1 MGDTMIEVKLIGDS
15 IEFHDKTKGRGMFY
29 DLGPSA
35 ISSEKDIFYWVR
47 ILRGKRWFSSDVEL
61 SFIGKAR
68 ALVLKRAVTMFV
80 NP

>member
-1 MGDTMIEVKLIGDS
+1 MVEVKFVGDS
-15 IEFHDKTKGRGMFY
+15 IEFHNKTKGRGMFY

-68 ALVLKRAVTMFV
+68 ALVLRKTTALFV